1 MAEKCQE
8 KISKKENL
16 CYPAKKYLYFLI
28 KSTGTEIY
36 FYVIISNSIP
46 IKH

>member
-1 MAEKCQE
+1 MSRKDFEE
-8 KISKKENL
+8 GEFVL
-16 CYPAKKYLYFLI
+16 PGI

-36 FYVIISNSIP
+36 FFVIISNSIL

>member
-1 MAEKCQE
+1 MSRKDFEEGEFVLPGK
-8 KISKKENL
+8 
-16 CYPAKKYLYFLI
+16 KKYLYFLI

-36 FYVIISNSIP
+36 FYVITSNSIP